1 MVGRHSVLADQM
13 ASELIN
19 LPDTMEDMQLLL
31 LTYRED
37 LIAAKLGKE
46 RAEEKLRSDVTQLK
60 GLLVSEQQSKAGV
73 ERQLRGEI
81 HDLHSKVA
89 TLRSGE
95 VLLKMSTIYT
105 FSSYPYHLYV
115 GRSWLWR
122 RTRGGFWRMM
132 LRG

>member
-1 MVGRHSVLADQM
+1 M

-46 RAEEKLRSDVTQLK
+46 RAEEKLRSDVTQ

-89 TLRSGE
+89 TLEEIR
-95 VLLKMSTIYT
+95 
-105 FSSYPYHLYV
+105 
-115 GRSWLWR
+115 
-122 RTRGGFWRMM
+122 
-132 LRG
+132 

>member
-1 MVGRHSVLADQM
+1 M

-73 ERQLRGEI
+73 ERQLRVEI
-81 HDLHSKVA
+81 HDLHRKVY
-89 TLRSGE
+89 
-95 VLLKMSTIYT
+95 KMSVQYT
-105 FSSYPYHLYV
+105 GSFSDPV
-115 GRSWLWR
+115 K
-122 RTRGGFWRMM
+122 
-132 LRG
+132 

>member
-1 MVGRHSVLADQM
+1 MELKRLQAENDTLVGRHSVLADQM

-37 LIAAKLGKE
+37 LIA
-46 RAEEKLRSDVTQLK
+46 EEKLRSGLTQLK

-89 TLRSGE
+89 TLEEIRLG
-95 VLLKMSTIYT
+95 VAQDDGCRVQ
-105 FSSYPYHLYV
+105 H
-115 GRSWLWR
+115 R
-122 RTRGGFWRMM
+122 
-132 LRG
+132 

>member
-60 GLLVSEQQSKAGV
+60 GC
-73 ERQLRGEI
+73 
-81 HDLHSKVA
+81 
-89 TLRSGE
+89 
-95 VLLKMSTIYT
+95 
-105 FSSYPYHLYV
+105 
-115 GRSWLWR
+115 W
-122 RTRGGFWRMM
+122 
-132 LRG
+132 

>member
-1 MVGRHSVLADQM
+1 MNSSYLALTEASRRDLQTLTKDREKIVRELKRLQAENDTLVGRNSVLADQM

-73 ERQLRGEI
+73 ERQLRG
-81 HDLHSKVA
+81 
-89 TLRSGE
+89 
-95 VLLKMSTIYT
+95 
-105 FSSYPYHLYV
+105 
-115 GRSWLWR
+115 
-122 RTRGGFWRMM
+122 
-132 LRG
+132 